1 MPNLMA
7 VILTKNEARHIAEC
21 IKSVDWVDKV
31 LLSDSF
37 SEDGTVTIARQLGA
51 ETVQSPFVNFAEQRN
66 LSLSEAQARGAEWVF
81 FIDADE
87 RATPQLGVEVRQ
99 VIQRSDVV
107 GWWVPRYNYI
117 MGHRMRGGGWYPD
130 PQLRLMRP
138 DRARYDP
145 ARQVH
150 ETVLLD
156 GDEATLREHLIHYN
170 YDSLA
175 QFRAKQSRYLLFEA
189 RVLRDRGIRPRRRT
203 FISMPMREFW
213 RRYVTLRGY
222 RDGWVGLLLC
232 GLMGW
237 YTLRAYRELAR
248 LWRAGD

>member
-1 MPNLMA
+1 VPNLIA

-21 IKSVDWVDKV
+21 IQSIGWADEV

-37 SEDGTVTIARQLGA
+37 SEDGTVAIARRLGA
-51 ETVQSPFVNFAEQRN
+51 DVVQSPFVNFAEQRN
-66 LSLSEAQARGAEWVF
+66 LSLAEAKARGAEWVF

-117 MGHRMRGGGWYPD
+117 MGHRMHGGGWYPD

-156 GDEATLREHLIHYN
+156 GSEATLREHLIHYN

-189 RVLRDRGIRPRRRT
+189 RILRDRGVRPRRRT
-203 FISMPMREFW
+203 FVAMPLREFW
-213 RRYVTLRGY
+213 RRYVVLGGY

-248 LWRAGD
+248 LWREGD